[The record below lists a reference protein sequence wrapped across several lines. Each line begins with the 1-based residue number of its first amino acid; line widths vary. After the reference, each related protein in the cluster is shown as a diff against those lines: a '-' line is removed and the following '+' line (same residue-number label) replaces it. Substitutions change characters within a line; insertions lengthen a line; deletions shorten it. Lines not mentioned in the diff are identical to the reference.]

1 MSKLFKAWHNEQT
14 GEYFTPKVRLIY
26 TQALLE
32 PKINRKFPTNP
43 AKFSVSALVPKAA
56 DVSVIV
62 QAVSALAAGLWGPNW
77 KEMEVKLPIK
87 KTGNYEK
94 LAEYA
99 AEYPWMIRAS
109 ANAEYPPVLFGPDTK
124 PARREASEVYSGRW
138 GVLAL
143 NVWGPKPE
151 NKNVNR
157 FVSLGLQRV
166 QFLDHD

>member
-1 MSKLFKAWHNEQT
+1 
-14 GEYFTPKVRLIY
+14 
-26 TQALLE
+26 
-32 PKINRKFPTNP
+32 
-43 AKFSVSALVPKAA
+43 
-56 DVSVIV
+56 
-62 QAVSALAAGLWGPNW
+62 
-77 KEMEVKLPIK
+77 
-87 KTGNYEK
+87 
-94 LAEYA
+94 
-99 AEYPWMIRAS
+99 MIRAS

-166 QFLDHD
+166 QFLDHDEVIASGRIGTAEGFEAAEVSAGSAPKAGGAPGTADELWG